1 VTVIPGDF
9 SATLRYHATAEPD
22 TLLADLDKLR
32 DRRRAAQAQRWTLV
46 ALPIG
51 WGGLGLLAAIAL
63 GGGFLYFL
71 AIVWAIGG
79 FVWYSYLDADL
90 ARQILEVRRLKTA
103 RALVR
108 ALACDV
114 GPGDKL
120 ELMIRFGPY
129 NDPAFRVGDEKG
141 AAASFCHPWLEAKG
155 RFADGTRFEVGIELH
170 AKRKERSKRKGRKK
184 IKEDLCEHVWVVL
197 RPDALPDG
205 TEAGWPAR
213 VRRASLPGTS
223 YIHRAEVKKDRVA
236 LEVRTQHH
244 VRVTDKGAVLV
255 GKDIETEL
263 CGPHHVLKP
272 LLGAYT
278 ALATKGA

>member
-1 VTVIPGDF
+1 MMPKSFKAV
-9 SATLRYHATAEPD
+9 
-22 TLLADLDKLR
+22 
-32 DRRRAAQAQRWTLV
+32 
-46 ALPIG
+46 
-51 WGGLGLLAAIAL
+51 GLGLLTAIAL

-71 AIVWAIGG
+71 AVVWAIGG
-79 FVWYSYLDADL
+79 FVWYSYLDSDL
-90 ARQILEVRRLKTA
+90 ARQVLEVRRLKTA

-108 ALACDV
+108 AVACDV
-114 GPGDKL
+114 CPGETL

-129 NDPAFRVGDEKG
+129 NEPAYCLIAEK
-141 AAASFCHPWLEAKG
+141 SRNTYCHPWLEARG

-184 IKEDLCEHVWVVL
+184 VKEDLCEHVWVVL

-213 VRRASLPGTS
+213 VKRASLPGAVRV
-223 YIHRAEVKKDRVA
+223 HKAEVKKDRVA

-244 VRVTDKGAVLV
+244 VRVTDKRAVLV